1 MLDEE
6 ERNSLSGDQAFDD
19 SPPVGASNDPNGE
32 DAGQLAAEAAVLAP
46 EVDVAGSD
54 PEPMA
59 MPVDGPPADPTAAKL
74 DQPNGHASEE
84 LRKDEV

>member
-19 SPPVGASNDPNGE
+19 SLPEVASGDPNGE
-32 DAGQLAAEAAVLAP
+32 DAGQLAAEAAVLVPTA
-46 EVDVAGSD
+46 DVAASD

-59 MPVDGPPADPTAAKL
+59 PDVPSTEPTAAKL
-74 DQPNGHASEE
+74 DQPNGQVSEQPS
-84 LRKDEV
+84 KDEI